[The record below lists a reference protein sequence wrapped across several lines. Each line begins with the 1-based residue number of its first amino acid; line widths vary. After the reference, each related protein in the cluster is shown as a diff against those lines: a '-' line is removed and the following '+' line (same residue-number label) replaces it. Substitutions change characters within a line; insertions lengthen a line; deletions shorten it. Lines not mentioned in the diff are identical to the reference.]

1 MSPRIPYHF
10 VSKERGVSVMMR
22 WPFAPRKANASQTS
36 AASPDS
42 RTQKLAILQR
52 FQPDSGAEGRG
63 EIEQKAAIAERYI
76 STHHQSPDQP
86 SAFVSGVSW
95 TIKMPMSSNDMVRRV
110 TCPRVFPTDWP
121 FAVRPPIANGMDI
134 PTMNRNAGK
143 TKSTNVIPLPP

>member
-10 VSKERGVSVMMR
+10 VSKERGVSVMLR

-52 FQPDSGAEGRG
+52 FQPDSGAGGRG

-86 SAFVSGVSW
+86 SALVSGVSW
-95 TIKMPMSSNDMVRRV
+95 TIKMPMNSSDMVRRA
-110 TCPRVFPTDWP
+110 TCPRVFQAGSP
-121 FAVRPPIANGMDI
+121 FAMRPPSAKGTDI
-134 PTMNRNAGK
+134 PTTNKNAGK
-143 TKSTNVIPLPP
+143 TKSTNVI